1 MIDLTQ
7 LNPRTI
13 RRLGLVAAAAVAAGA
28 LYWLVLG
35 RGPVV
40 EVVNPTRG
48 PVVAAV
54 YATGTVEPV
63 TWSRLGP
70 TIRGRILSYPVRE
83 GDRVEAGQII
93 AQFDDSEPRA
103 AVQKLEAELD
113 LRRRALR
120 RIEPLGRRDIAAA
133 ADVERAQSALAQGE
147 ADLAAARKRLA
158 DLSLRAPFPG
168 TIIRRDFEV
177 GDLPAPDDTLVW
189 LAGDDGLWI
198 TAEVDE
204 EDLPRLSIGQETL
217 IKADAFPGEVFDAR
231 LDVITPKGDP
241 IEKSYRVRVRLPA
254 DTRLK
259 VGMTVEINVV
269 TDKRGDALLIP
280 AAALVDGHV
289 WAVRDGRAVQVPVKT
304 GVRGTQK
311 VEILEGVSET
321 EDIILVPPKTLAEGM
336 SVSARPASEGPPP
349 LPTARK

>member
-1 MIDLTQ
+1 MSQ
-7 LNPRTI
+7 PNPRTV
-13 RRLGLVAAAAVAAGA
+13 RRLGWIAAAAIAAGA
-28 LYWLVLG
+28 VYWLALG
-35 RGPVV
+35 RGPTV
-40 EVVNPTRG
+40 ETVNPSVG

-63 TWSRLGP
+63 TWARLGP
-70 TIRGRILSYPVRE
+70 TIRGRIVSYPVRE
-83 GDRVEAGQII
+83 GDRVAAGDLI
-93 AQFDDSEPRA
+93 AQFDDSEPLATVR
-103 AVQKLEAELD
+103 KLEAELD

-147 ADLAAARKRLA
+147 AELAAARKRLA
-158 DLSLRAPFPG
+158 DLSLRAPFAG
-168 TIIRRDFEV
+168 TVIRRDYEV

-204 EDLPRLSIGQETL
+204 EDMPRLVLGQETL
-217 IKADAFPGEVFDAR
+217 IKADAYPGEVFEAR
-231 LDVITPKGDP
+231 LDVVTPKGDP
-241 IEKSYRVRVRLPA
+241 IEKSYRVRVRLPP
-254 DTRLK
+254 DTRLR

-269 TDKRGDALLIP
+269 TDRRDKALLIP

-289 WAVRDGRAVQVPVKT
+289 WAVRDGEATRVPVKV

-311 VEILEGVSET
+311 VEILDGLAEG

-336 SVSARPASEGPPP
+336 AVSARPASEGPPP